1 MADYANIT
9 LTRDGAVARL
19 TLNRPDRRNA
29 LTQKLPHLLHTRP
42 WDMPGSNRLPPRR
55 EFVDN

>member
-19 TLNRPDRRNA
+19 TLNRPNA
-29 LTQKLPHLLHTRP
+29 ATR
-42 WDMPGSNRLPPRR
+42 SRSQ
-55 EFVDN
+55 